1 MESASSSSSSKVAS
15 LRWAILRRA
24 FLSAST
30 DFPSEERIKC
40 VSRRA
45 ERGFNLIFSH
55 ILEGHTF
62 CSNNLVNLK
71 ELDEKRDAYVCYHL
85 PGGRTPRLVLIQR
98 LQKFLDLKND
108 FEVCKT
114 NEVDNTGL
122 VCIWPS
128 EDVLT
133 YFCLTHNGMFRNID
147 HNADCFGETKVKS
160 MVLHWRQHQAVD
172 NSNDFDIIIASDCTF
187 FKEFH
192 SDLAFLVKS
201 LLKQSDTSEVIFFS
215 PKRGNSLNM
224 FLERVREV
232 GLHITVIENY
242 DNHVWNIHQRLLNL
256 GDCSWPNYEMDHCYP
271 LLIKITAGT

>member
-30 DFPSEERIKC
+30 NFPSEERIKC

-133 YFCLTHNGMFRNID
+133 YFCLTHNGMFRNKRILELGSGYGLAGLAIAANSD
-147 HNADCFGETKVKS
+147 PQEVVISDGNPQVVNCILMF
-160 MVLHWRQHQAVD
+160 AVVRYKYI
-172 NSNDFDIIIASDCTF
+172 NT
-187 FKEFH
+187 
-192 SDLAFLVKS
+192 
-201 LLKQSDTSEVIFFS
+201 IFF
-215 PKRGNSLNM
+215 
-224 FLERVREV
+224 
-232 GLHITVIENY
+232 
-242 DNHVWNIHQRLLNL
+242 
-256 GDCSWPNYEMDHCYP
+256 
-271 LLIKITAGT
+271 